1 MMDESGNSLKDVAI
15 EELMLQRNKVK
26 DGGAS

>member
-26 DGGAS
+26 EGGAS